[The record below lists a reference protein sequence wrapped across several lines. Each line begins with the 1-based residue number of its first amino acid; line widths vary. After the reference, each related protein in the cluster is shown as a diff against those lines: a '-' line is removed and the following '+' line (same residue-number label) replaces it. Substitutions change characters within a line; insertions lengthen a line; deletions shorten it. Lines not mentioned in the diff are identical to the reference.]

1 MAHDSSAPPARRW
14 RGGIPLLLV
23 ACLAGGCQRAAE
35 VQFVSAP
42 EVEALDPP
50 LRQAVQ
56 EQLAR
61 HTGDLGAVKLV
72 SDAALD
78 SRHLQRGAAVY
89 ARYCVQCHGAS
100 GDGAGP
106 AAAYL
111 VPRPRDY
118 RKGIFKFNSTGYGNK
133 PSRDDLLRTIRQGI
147 TGTSMPS
154 FDRLPKEDLEAVV
167 DYVLALSQ
175 RGELET
181 LLALQADSDGEL
193 TPETAD
199 ELALAVA
206 DQWRQSRDNVV
217 EPATKEP
224 AFDQA
229 SIELGKEIFQK
240 RECFKCHGRD
250 ARGGLAGGIEVGKD
264 AWGQVAAAA
273 DLTSGM
279 LHGGAEPL
287 DVYRRI
293 YAGINGTPM
302 PAFKNL
308 LANEPDSV
316 WHLTHYVLD
325 LADQRRRGVQIP
337 LGAAAGGATPPAPA
351 ESGGATE
358 SPEPAPAESASPASE
373 TPASETSSGEA
384 AP

>member
-1 MAHDSSAPPARRW
+1 MRNDWLAPQRHARR
-14 RGGIPLLLV
+14 GAMFLLC
-23 ACLAGGCQRAAE
+23 ATALAAGCERATE
-35 VQFVSAP
+35 VHFVSAP
-42 EVEALDPP
+42 ELAALDKP
-50 LRQAVQ
+50 LAQTVS
-56 EQLAR
+56 EQLER
-61 HTGDLGAVKLV
+61 LTGRPTAVKLLG
-72 SDAALD
+72 DD
-78 SRHLQRGAAVY
+78 SADIRHLQRGAQLYTRNCA
-89 ARYCVQCHGAS
+89 QCHGTS

-106 AAAYL
+106 AAQYL
-111 VPRPRDY
+111 TPRPRDY

-133 PSRDDLLRTIRQGI
+133 PIRDDLLRTVRQGI

-154 FDRLPKEDLEAVV
+154 FDRLPARDLEAVV
-167 DYVLALSQ
+167 DYVLALTH

-181 LLALQADSDGEL
+181 LLALQADGDGEL
-193 TPETAD
+193 TKETAD
-199 ELALAVA
+199 ELA
-206 DQWRQSRDNVV
+206 QSVV
-217 EPATKEP
+217 EEWRMPPDKIVEPESKEP

-229 SIELGKEIFQK
+229 SIEAGKDIFQK

-279 LHGGAEPL
+279 LHGGAQPI

-302 PAFKNL
+302 PAFKDL
-308 LANEPDSV
+308 LANEPESV

-337 LGAAAGGATPPAPA
+337 LGAAATGTAPA
-351 ESGGATE
+351 ET
-358 SPEPAPAESASPASE
+358 PPPAEAA
-373 TPASETSSGEA
+373 TPAGEA